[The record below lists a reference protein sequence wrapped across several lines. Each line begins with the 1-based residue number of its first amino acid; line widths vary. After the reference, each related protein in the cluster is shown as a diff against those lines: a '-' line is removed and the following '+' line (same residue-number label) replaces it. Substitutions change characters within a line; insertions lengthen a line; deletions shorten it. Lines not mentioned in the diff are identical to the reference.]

1 MLGPSLEVALVR
13 RLMLVAPL
21 ALVLLGCP
29 PRVKPGKTPI
39 LQPIPPPGT
48 PVTQPTVAP
57 VEGLAATGHNSAAQL
72 HAEASKLDDP
82 QLKAAFEQ
90 AFVLTFHQDKSK
102 RSIDRARELLKP
114 LLERNFAP
122 AWRIQGYT
130 FIDDGFQLQPAIDC
144 YERAV
149 QVDETYGMAH
159 YALAFSLTQTNP
171 DDGRKHFE
179 RAMQLGVEDQRN
191 LRQRFY
197 P

>member
-1 MLGPSLEVALVR
+1 MLGRKSEVALIR
-13 RLMLVAPL
+13 RLALVAPL
-21 ALVLLGCP
+21 TLVLLGCP

-39 LQPIPPPGT
+39 LQPVPPPGT
-48 PVTQPTVAP
+48 PVTQPAVTA
-57 VEGLAATGHNSAAQL
+57 VEGLPPTGHNSAAQL
-72 HAEASKLDDP
+72 QAEAARLDDP
-82 QLKAAFEQ
+82 QLRAAFEQ
-90 AFVLTFHQDKSK
+90 AFVLTFHQDKS
-102 RSIDRARELLKP
+102 RRDVARARELLRP
-114 LLERNFAP
+114 LLERDFAP

-149 QVDETYGMAH
+149 QAEETYGMAH
-159 YALAFSLTQTNP
+159 YALAFALTQVNP
-171 DDGRKHFE
+171 EDGRRHFE